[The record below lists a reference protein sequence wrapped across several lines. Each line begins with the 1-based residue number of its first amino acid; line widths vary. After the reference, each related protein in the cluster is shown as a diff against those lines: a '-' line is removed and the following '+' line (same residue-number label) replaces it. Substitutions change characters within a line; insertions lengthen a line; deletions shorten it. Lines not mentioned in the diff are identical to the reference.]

1 MCWWVFR
8 ESFLSVGRGS
18 FSYSFTAVFFLSKVF
33 LISCDYFVRNTNLYL
48 MFYILSV
55 TVENKSMIPRKDYED
70 YARYINEQHA
80 NRK

>member
-1 MCWWVFR
+1 M
-8 ESFLSVGRGS
+8 SVGRGS